1 MTTFNVAV
9 LPIRLSTWDIDGLQL
24 FDFRARTL
32 EVQDEGKA
40 IMLDGKGA
48 SQLEV
53 REEALLT
60 AVQD

>member
-1 MTTFNVAV
+1 MTTFIDAV
-9 LPIRLSTWDIDGLQL
+9 LPIEPSAWDIDALQL